1 MPSLL
6 LRLSDNHPQI
16 ELEDYR
22 TEEKSTWLLDE
33 LKMLFSSRSR
43 FAYIENLPLVNASV
57 LNYGI
62 NESVSKTHDTD
73 RRKIIIEERIKDTF
87 QRFEPRLTGVT
98 IITKKNNPSH
108 VIFEINALHNTLPV
122 KFELV
127 WDDCTGKF
135 YFDE

>member
-1 MPSLL
+1 MPSLM
-6 LRLSDNHPQI
+6 LRLSDNNPQT
-16 ELEDYR
+16 EEEHYR
-22 TEEKSTWLLDE
+22 TEDKSTWLLNE

-43 FAYIENLPLVNASV
+43 FSYIETLPLVNASV

-62 NESVSKTHDTD
+62 NESVSPTYDTG
-73 RRKIIIEERIKDTF
+73 RRKAIIEERIKNTL
-87 QRFEPRLTGVT
+87 QRFEPRLTCVT
-98 IITKKNNPSH
+98 LVTKINNPSH
-108 VIFEINALHNTLPV
+108 VIFEINGLHHSLPV

>member
-6 LRLSDNHPQI
+6 LRLSDNNPQA
-16 ELEDYR
+16 EEEHYSTED
-22 TEEKSTWLLDE
+22 KKNWLPGE
-33 LKMLFSSRSR
+33 LKMLFSSRSC
-43 FAYIENLPLVNASV
+43 FSYLETLPLVNASV
-57 LNYGI
+57 LNFGI
-62 NESVSKTHDTD
+62 NESVSQIHDMD
-73 RRKIIIEERIKDTF
+73 RRKMIIEKRIRNTLH
-87 QRFEPRLTGVT
+87 RFEPRLTKVM
-98 IITKKNNPSH
+98 ILTKTDNPSH

>member
-6 LRLSDNHPQI
+6 LRLSDNNPQI
-16 ELEDYR
+16 E
-22 TEEKSTWLLDE
+22 EEHYQPEVESTWLLNE

-43 FAYIENLPLVNASV
+43 FAYLETLPLVNASV

-62 NESVSKTHDTD
+62 NEAVSQIHDTD
-73 RRKIIIEERIKDTF
+73 RRKTIIEERIKNTL

-98 IITKKNNPSH
+98 IITKTNNSSD
-108 VIFEINALHNTLPV
+108 VIFEINALHNVLPV
-122 KFELV
+122 KFVLV

>member
-6 LRLSDNHPQI
+6 LRLSDNNPQA
-16 ELEDYR
+16 EEDYR
-22 TEEKSTWLLDE
+22 TEDKSTWLLSE

-43 FAYIENLPLVNASV
+43 FSSIETLPLVNASV

-62 NESVSKTHDTD
+62 NESVSQIQEADHRKTV
-73 RRKIIIEERIKDTF
+73 IEERIKKTLH
-87 QRFEPRLTGVT
+87 RFEPRLSEVT
-98 IITKKNNPSH
+98 IITKTNNPSN
-108 VIFEINALHNTLPV
+108 VIFEINALYNTLPV

>member
-6 LRLSDNHPQI
+6 LRLSDNNPQA
-16 ELEDYR
+16 EEDYR
-22 TEEKSTWLLDE
+22 TEDKSTWLLSE

-43 FAYIENLPLVNASV
+43 FSSIETLPLVNASV

-62 NESVSKTHDTD
+62 NESVSQIQETDHRKTV
-73 RRKIIIEERIKDTF
+73 IEERIKNTLH
-87 QRFEPRLTGVT
+87 RFEPRLSEVA
-98 IITKKNNPSH
+98 IITKTNNPSN
-108 VIFEINALHNTLPV
+108 VIFEINALYNTLPV

>member
-6 LRLSDNHPQI
+6 LRLSDDNPQI
-16 ELEDYR
+16 EEETYR
-22 TEEKSTWLLDE
+22 AEEKSPWLLNE
-33 LKMLFSSRSR
+33 LRMLLSSRSR
-43 FAYIENLPLVNASV
+43 LAHVETLPLVNASV

-62 NESVSKTHDTD
+62 NSSVSQINDTE
-73 RRKIIIEERIKDTF
+73 RRKKIIEQQIAITL
-87 QRFEPRLTGVT
+87 QRFEPRLSDVAMM
-98 IITKKNNPSH
+98 TKTNNSSH
-108 VIFEINALHNTLPV
+108 VIFEIHALHNALPV

>member
-6 LRLSDNHPQI
+6 LRLSDNTPYV
-16 ELEDYR
+16 EKNNYRNED
-22 TEEKSTWLLDE
+22 KSTWLLDE
-33 LKMLFSSRSR
+33 LKMLFSSRSS
-43 FAYIENLPLVNASV
+43 FAYLETLPLVNASI

-62 NESVSKTHDTD
+62 NESVSQIHDTD
-73 RRKIIIEERIKDTF
+73 RRKTIIEERIKNTF
-87 QRFEPRLTGVT
+87 QRFEPRLSGVT
-98 IITKKNNPSH
+98 IITKTNNPSH

-122 KFELV
+122 KFDLV

>member
-6 LRLSDNHPQI
+6 LRLSDDFPQVV
-16 ELEDYR
+16 EEHYR
-22 TEEKSTWLLDE
+22 TENKSTWLLSE

-43 FAYIENLPLVNASV
+43 FAYLENLPLVNASI

-62 NESVSKTHDTD
+62 NEFFSLIHETDCRKT
-73 RRKIIIEERIKDTF
+73 IFEERIKNTL
-87 QRFEPRLTGVT
+87 QRFEPRLTAVT
-98 IITKKNNPSH
+98 IVTTTDNPSQ

-122 KFELV
+122 KIELV